1 MFSRLESSK
10 MIPLSAPHDFYDT
23 LPEPARSA
31 IDAASR
37 YRGSPKGSLLIRQG
51 GPSDQ
56 IHQFVTGAVKF
67 VTADGKLTSG
77 GMRTKSSTG

>member
-1 MFSRLESSK
+1 VFSRFESSK
-10 MIPLSAPHDFYDT
+10 MIPLSAPHDFYDA

-37 YRGSPKGSLLIRQG
+37 YWGSPKGSLLTRQG

-56 IHQFVTGAVKF
+56 IHQFVTGAVKMLLP
-67 VTADGKLTSG
+67 TES
-77 GMRTKSSTG
+77 